1 MFKRLAYIVL
11 LLIFASG
18 LLSAKTRIGQN
29 DLADGSAI
37 YFIVPAQLQKDTIK
51 KHLQEEDQKKIK
63 GISKAKRQA
72 KPEKIGVIDVVQDPK
87 DKTKPRQR
95 RPEGLDRP
103 PEIPR
108 RNGN

>member
-18 LLSAKTRIGQN
+18 LSSAKIRTGHN
-29 DLADGSAI
+29 DFANGSVM

-51 KHLQEEDQKKIK
+51 KHTQEEDQKKIK
-63 GISKAKRQA
+63 EISKAKRQA
-72 KPEKIGVIDVVQDPK
+72 KPEKIGANDGVQDPK
-87 DKTKPRQR
+87 AKPRQR